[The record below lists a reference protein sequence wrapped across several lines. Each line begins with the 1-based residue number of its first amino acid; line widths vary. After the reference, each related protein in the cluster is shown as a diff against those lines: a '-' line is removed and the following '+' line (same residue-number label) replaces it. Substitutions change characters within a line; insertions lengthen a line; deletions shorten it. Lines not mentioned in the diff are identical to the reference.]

1 MQKNVRKKGFVSY
14 LTTGDEVGKNI
25 SWGSI
30 LAGLVSF
37 FAIFITLVL
46 IGSAIGFGIVKPTSN
61 NPLDGV
67 GIGLT
72 IWTVVTFILALFCS
86 GFISGV
92 AARRTGLLHGFL
104 TWATSVLVLVAILSY
119 TAIGA
124 FSAVGSLFGNI
135 VSATGSGVQTV
146 ATGTADTISKA
157 FDSVTENVQSVNTNE
172 LQSQVKKVLS
182 DTNVPE
188 LQPDYLKSEMKEATD
203 EITEAGKEIVTDPE
217 NADQIFKNTS
227 DSLEEKAKKIGN
239 SVDREAIANAVSKNT
254 ELSKEE
260 ADQATDNIYNEL
272 KTASEQ
278 AQEQIET
285 AQTNLE
291 KAKNDLDKTIKEA
304 RQKAEDASNT
314 VAKASIWGFIAMIL
328 GMVIT
333 SLAGMWGS
341 NLVNNPETESK
352 LG

>member
-1 MQKNVRKKGFVSY
+1 MEKNTRKRGLVSY
-14 LTTGDEVGKNI
+14 LTTGDEAGVNI

-37 FAIFITLVL
+37 FAIFITLSL
-46 IGSAIGFGIVKPTSN
+46 IGSAIGFGIVKPTSD

-67 GIGLT
+67 GTGLT

-86 GFISGV
+86 GFIAGV
-92 AARRTGLLHGFL
+92 AARRIGLLHGFL

-124 FSAVGSLFGNI
+124 FSAVGSLFGDI

-146 ATGTADTISKA
+146 ASGTADTISKA
-157 FDSVTENVQSVNTNE
+157 FDSVTGDVQSVNTTE
-172 LQSQVKKVLS
+172 LQAQVKKVLS

-188 LQPDYLKSEMKEATD
+188 LQPDYLQDQMKEATD
-203 EITEAGKEIVTDPE
+203 EITDAGKEIVKDPE
-217 NADQIFKNTS
+217 NADQIFKDTG
-227 DSLEEKAKKIGN
+227 DSLKEKAKKIGD
-239 SVDREAIANAVSKNT
+239 SVDREAIANAVSANT
-254 ELSKEE
+254 DLSKEE
-260 ADQATDNIYNEL
+260 AEQATDTIYNEL

-278 AQEQIET
+278 AQTQIET

-291 KAKNDLDKTIKEA
+291 KAKDDLDKTIKEA

-314 VAKASIWGFIAMIL
+314 VAKASVWSFVAMIL

-341 NLVNNPETESK
+341 NLVKNPETESK
-352 LG
+352 L